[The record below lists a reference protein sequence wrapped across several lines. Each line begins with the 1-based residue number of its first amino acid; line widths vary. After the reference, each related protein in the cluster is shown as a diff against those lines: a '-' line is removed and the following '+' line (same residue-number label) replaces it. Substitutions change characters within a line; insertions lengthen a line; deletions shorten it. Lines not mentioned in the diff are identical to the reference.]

1 MHTSIKLKTPVEFIN
16 ITPLNPLISKC
27 QIKVCY
33 VGDEPNRN
41 KSIIT
46 KETAKKMAN
55 SLPGCPIVGY
65 YNKENEDFEEH
76 NRIIEISNGQFKM
89 KDTTRPYGFVDLNA
103 KVWFQKFLDDGEVE
117 REYMMTEGWLWTGQ
131 YPECSRVIEKMNN
144 QSMELDEKTINAY
157 WSKDNN
163 GNRQFFIIN
172 EALISKLCILGE
184 ENEPCFE
191 GSQISAPVIQF
202 AFDEGFKEQIFS
214 MMNELKEYLNMGGKR
229 MFNRYSIEIGSPVWE
244 ALYNHTC
251 ENYTIESV
259 CEDDNGTFAVLKAD
273 EKFYRLNFAGADTD
287 AILFSSDIELLE
299 NYVPEEEPQFSA
311 EAIAEYVKSKKA
323 SQEDEDKDNKEDKEN
338 DKEEKCPKCGKPK
351 SLCECEDEDEDE
363 KEAKE
368 KDKKQKYNLDNIQEY
383 VELSNNYS
391 ALQSNYNDIQN
402 QFAQIQSEKAQL
414 ESTIAELNSQIAELT
429 TFKKGIEKA
438 EKKKMIDS
446 FYMLS
451 DSDKQDVVENID
463 NYSIDDIEAK
473 LSILCVRNKVNF
485 NLDNN
490 KNDTASAPITFN
502 LNDGA
507 SDDVPA
513 WVKAIRSVASNM

>member
-1 MHTSIKLKTPVEFIN
+1 
-16 ITPLNPLISKC
+16 
-27 QIKVCY
+27 
-33 VGDEPNRN
+33 
-41 KSIIT
+41 
-46 KETAKKMAN
+46 
-55 SLPGCPIVGY
+55 
-65 YNKENEDFEEH
+65 
-76 NRIIEISNGQFKM
+76 
-89 KDTTRPYGFVDLNA
+89 
-103 KVWFQKFLDDGEVE
+103 
-117 REYMMTEGWLWTGQ
+117 
-131 YPECSRVIEKMNN
+131 
-144 QSMELDEKTINAY
+144 
-157 WSKDNN
+157 
-163 GNRQFFIIN
+163 
-172 EALISKLCILGE
+172 
-184 ENEPCFE
+184 
-191 GSQISAPVIQF
+191 
-202 AFDEGFKEQIFS
+202 

-402 QFAQIQSEKAQL
+402 QFTQIQSEKAQL